1 MLSSHVVGFAV
12 FVGIGATAVMDAW
25 LLLLSRLGV
34 PTASFALV
42 GRWIG
47 HFCCGRIKPDRILS
61 PSFHRCRPI
70 AAR

>member
-47 HFCCGRIKPDRILS
+47 HFPRVSGDNYLGRLTTTIL
-61 PSFHRCRPI
+61 
-70 AAR
+70 AG